1 MRGMQ
6 VHAALRLPAL
16 LCRACTHMH
25 MPLELHIW
33 EQQSAGLAQSFP
45 AGEHLAAGG
54 MPVP

>member
-1 MRGMQ
+1 M
-6 VHAALRLPAL
+6 HAALRLPAL